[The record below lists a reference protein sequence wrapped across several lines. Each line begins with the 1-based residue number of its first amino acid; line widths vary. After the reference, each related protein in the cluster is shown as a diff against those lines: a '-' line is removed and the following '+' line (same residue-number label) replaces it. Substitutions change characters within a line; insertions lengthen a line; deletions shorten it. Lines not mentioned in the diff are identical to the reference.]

1 MLDIRFIRDNAGL
14 VKASAAAKKAPVDVE
29 ALLEMDKER
38 RRIIQEV
45 EQLKAARNQASKDVA
60 RLKAQDGP
68 ERESKLG
75 LSQALITRE
84 IGEKIKKLDGELRL
98 VEERLEQALLAVPN
112 VADTSVPEGPDES
125 GNVVDRT
132 LGEEK
137 KFDFAPRPHWEL
149 GEGLGIIDFERG
161 VKISG
166 TRFYMLRGAG
176 AALQRALIWWML
188 DVHTWEH
195 GYSEVYPPYI
205 VSGKCLVGTGQ
216 LPKFADNLYHD
227 VEEDFWLI
235 PTAEVPVTNM
245 YRDELLEAG
254 SLPLKHVAYTPC
266 FRREKMSAGKD
277 TRGIKRG
284 HQFDKV
290 ELVKFCLPERSN
302 EELEKLVEDA
312 CDIPKKLGLRYRV
325 VRLCTGD
332 LTFASMKTYDIE
344 VWSPGCREWL
354 EVSSC
359 SNFGDFQARRANLRF
374 RRDPKA
380 RPEYLHTLN
389 GSGLALP
396 RTLIAVLENYQ
407 QADGTVAVPEVLQQH
422 LGTDIIG
429 RT

>member
-1 MLDIRFIRDNAGL
+1 MLDIRFIRDNAEL
-14 VKASAAAKKAPVDVE
+14 VKAAAAAKRAPVDVE
-29 ALLEMDKER
+29 ALLELDRER
-38 RRIIQEV
+38 RRIIQEA
-45 EQLKAARNQASKDVA
+45 EQLKAARNQASRDVA

-68 ERESKLG
+68 EREGKLS

-98 VEERLEQALLAVPN
+98 VEERLEQALLSVPN
-112 VADTSVPEGPDES
+112 VADASVPDGPDET

-132 LGEEK
+132 FGEEK
-137 KFDFAPRPHWEL
+137 KYGFVPRPHWEL
-149 GEGLGIIDFERG
+149 GERLGIIDFERG

-176 AALQRALIWWML
+176 AALQRALISWML
-188 DVHTWEH
+188 EVHTKEH

-245 YRDELLEAG
+245 YRDEVLEARD
-254 SLPLKHVAYTPC
+254 LPLRHVAYTPC

-277 TRGIKRG
+277 SRGIKRG

-302 EELEKLVEDA
+302 EELEGLLADA
-312 CDIPKKLGLRYRV
+312 CSIPEKLGLRYRV

-332 LTFASMKTYDIE
+332 LTFASMKTYDVE
-344 VWSPGCREWL
+344 VWSPGCGEWL
-354 EVSSC
+354 EVSSV

-396 RTLIAVLENYQ
+396 RTLIAVLENCQ
-407 QADGTVAVPEVLQQH
+407 GADGTVEVPEALRPFMG
-422 LGTDIIG
+422 LDRIG
-429 RT
+429 

>member
-1 MLDIRFIRDNAGL
+1 MLDIRFIRDN
-14 VKASAAAKKAPVDVE
+14 VEQVRASAAAKKAPVDVE
-29 ALLEMDKER
+29 ALLELDRER

-84 IGEKIKKLDGELRL
+84 IGEKIKQLDSELRL
-98 VEERLEQALLAVPN
+98 VEEKLELALLAVPN
-112 VADTSVPEGPDES
+112 VADPSVPEGPDES
-125 GNVVDRT
+125 GNMVVRT
-132 LGEEK
+132 EGQERSLHFK
-137 KFDFAPRPHWEL
+137 PKPHWEIGEKL
-149 GEGLGIIDFERG
+149 GMIDFERG

-166 TRFYMLRGAG
+166 TRFYLLKGWGAK
-176 AALQRALIWWML
+176 LQRALISFML
-188 DVHTWEH
+188 DVHTKEH
-195 GYSEVYPPYI
+195 GYSEIYPPYM
-205 VSGKCLVGTGQ
+205 VGRHCLVGTGQ

-227 VEEDFWLI
+227 AEEDFWFI

-245 YRDELLEAG
+245 YRDEVLESK
-254 SLPLKHVAYTPC
+254 SLPIKHVAYTPC

-302 EELEKLVEDA
+302 EELEALLADA
-312 CDIPKKLGLRYRV
+312 CSIPEKLGLRYRV
-325 VRLCTGD
+325 VKLCTGD
-332 LTFASMKTYDIE
+332 LTFASMKTYDVE
-344 VWSPGCREWL
+344 VWSPGCGEWL
-354 EVSSC
+354 EVSSV
-359 SNFGDFQARRANLRF
+359 SNFGDFQARRANIRF

-407 QADGTVAVPEVLQQH
+407 NADGTVAVPQALRSY
-422 LGTDIIG
+422 LGTEIIG
-429 RT
+429 NQ

>member
-1 MLDIRFIRDNAGL
+1 MLDIRFIRDNAEL
-14 VKASAAAKKAPVDVE
+14 VKAAAAAKRAPVDVE
-29 ALLEMDKER
+29 ALLELDRER
-38 RRIIQEV
+38 RRIIQEA
-45 EQLKAARNQASKDVA
+45 EQLKAARNQASRDVA

-68 ERESKLG
+68 EREGKLS

-98 VEERLEQALLAVPN
+98 VEERLEQALLSVPN
-112 VADTSVPEGPDES
+112 VADASVPDGPDET

-132 LGEEK
+132 FGEEK
-137 KFDFAPRPHWEL
+137 KYGFVPRPHWEL
-149 GEGLGIIDFERG
+149 GERLGIIDFERG

-176 AALQRALIWWML
+176 AALQRALISWML
-188 DVHTWEH
+188 EVHTKEH

-245 YRDELLEAG
+245 YRDEVLEARD
-254 SLPLKHVAYTPC
+254 LPLRHVAYTPC

-277 TRGIKRG
+277 SRGIKRG

-302 EELEKLVEDA
+302 EELEGLLADA
-312 CDIPKKLGLRYRV
+312 CSIPEKLGMRYRV

-332 LTFASMKTYDIE
+332 LTFASMKTYDVE
-344 VWSPGCREWL
+344 VWSPGCGEWL
-354 EVSSC
+354 EVSSV

-396 RTLIAVLENYQ
+396 RTLIAVLENCQ
-407 QADGTVAVPEVLQQH
+407 GADGTVEVPEALRPFMG
-422 LGTDIIG
+422 LDRIG
-429 RT
+429 